1 MNYLLYICSMERKDR
16 IQNGHREIFVCDCHS
31 LEHIYSMWYEEDYNQ
46 LYIEPVLSTPDNFFL
61 RVWVAIK
68 YIFGY
73 KSVYGPFDSLIIN
86 VDDMPSIIEHMDI
99 VIAEDTIRERKHNK
113 KIKDEF
119 ENQEKE
125 RNI

>member
-1 MNYLLYICSMERKDR
+1 MGKVESDK
-16 IQNGHREIFVCDCHS
+16 REIFVCDCHS
-31 LEHIYSMWYEEDYNQ
+31 LEHIYAIWYEEDYNN
-46 LYIEPVLSTPDNFFL
+46 LYIEPALSTPNNFFL
-61 RVWVAIK
+61 RIWVAIK

-86 VDDMPSIIEHMDI
+86 ADDIPRLQQYMDK
-99 VIAEDTIRERKHNK
+99 VVEEDKKREEERNK
-113 KIKDEF
+113 RIKDEF